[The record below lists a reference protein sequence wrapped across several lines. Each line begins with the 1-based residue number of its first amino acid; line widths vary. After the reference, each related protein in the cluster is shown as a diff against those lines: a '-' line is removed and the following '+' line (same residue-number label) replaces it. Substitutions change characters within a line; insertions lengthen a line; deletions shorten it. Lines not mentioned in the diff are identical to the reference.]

1 MGTLSSDGFEQMNQ
15 MAEGEND
22 IETADRVLVSLDAE
36 LAERVEQ
43 RAWECE
49 RGPEAVIDAFVKHGF
64 LPHEELM
71 DSCQ

>member
-1 MGTLSSDGFEQMNQ
+1 MGTLSSDGFEQVNQ
-15 MAEGEND
+15 MSEEEND

-36 LAERVEQ
+36 LAELVQR

-49 RGPEAVIDAFVKHGF
+49 RDPEAVIDAYVKHGF
-64 LPHEELM
+64 LPHEEIM